1 MAITHWEQDISGSA
15 DEAWNVFAK
24 FEAFLEW
31 HKLEVGFE
39 VTGSG
44 IGMVRTLVIDGF
56 GRVGERLDLLD
67 HEQRRQHY
75 SLVEGT
81 PLGMQTYSAEV
92 QIKPI
97 DADRCRIYWE
107 GQFTVPSDA
116 DETKVGQ
123 SLLGSY
129 QGMSKSLDTYLQNN

>member
-1 MAITHWEQDISGSA
+1 MAVTLWEQEIAGSA
-15 DEAWNVFAK
+15 DDAWNVFAK

-31 HKLEVGFE
+31 NKLDVGYE
-39 VTGSG
+39 VTGDG

-67 HEQRRQHY
+67 NEERRQHY
-75 SLVEGT
+75 TLVEGT
-81 PLGMQTYSAEV
+81 PLGMQTYRAEV

-97 DADRCRIYWE
+97 DANRCRICWE
-107 GQFTVPSDA
+107 GQFTVA
-116 DETKVGQ
+116 DDTDEAKVGQ

-129 QGMSKSLDTYLQNN
+129 QGMSTSLDNYLQAN